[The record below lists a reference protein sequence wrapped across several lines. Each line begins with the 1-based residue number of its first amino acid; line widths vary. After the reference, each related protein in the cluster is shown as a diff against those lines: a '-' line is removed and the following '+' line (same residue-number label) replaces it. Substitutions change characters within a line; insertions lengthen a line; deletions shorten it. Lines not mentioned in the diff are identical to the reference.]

1 MKMLAMLHRNKQRK
15 PTMRQLQGNPTSG
28 INFWSMNGK
37 IIPPMEPPVQ
47 AMPVAF
53 PRRVLK

>member
-1 MKMLAMLHRNKQRK
+1 MLAIMQRAKQRK
-15 PTMRQLQGNPTSG
+15 PTIRQLQGNPTSG
-28 INFWSMNGK
+28 ISFWSINGK